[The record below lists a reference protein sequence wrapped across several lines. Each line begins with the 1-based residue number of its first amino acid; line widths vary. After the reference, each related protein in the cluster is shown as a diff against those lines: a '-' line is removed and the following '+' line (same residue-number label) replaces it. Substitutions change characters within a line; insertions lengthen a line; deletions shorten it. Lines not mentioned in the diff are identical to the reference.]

1 MKISPRKS
9 YFLFT
14 VLIICMSSQY
24 SFAQLFVNGRN
35 VNAMDSVQVI
45 ELITIDN
52 ILYGIPEKRGWYSVN
67 FGQIKYDDNRWD
79 QKITDAANNVVKFAN
94 PVSVVNYILSKD
106 WDILSVTTYHVTSTD
121 QDDNGTIFYKYI
133 FNKKPTT
140 KVN

>member
-1 MKISPRKS
+1 MSWLKKIAS
-9 YFLFT
+9 LLA
-14 VLIICMSSQY
+14 LIFILCISSHHAA
-24 SFAQLFVNGRN
+24 AQLFVNGRN
-35 VNAMDSVQVI
+35 VNTIDSVQVI

-67 FGQIKYDDNRWD
+67 FGQIKYDDNRWE
-79 QKITDAANNVVKFAN
+79 QKITDAVNNVVKFTN

-133 FNKKPTT
+133 FNKKPTA
-140 KVN
+140 KAN